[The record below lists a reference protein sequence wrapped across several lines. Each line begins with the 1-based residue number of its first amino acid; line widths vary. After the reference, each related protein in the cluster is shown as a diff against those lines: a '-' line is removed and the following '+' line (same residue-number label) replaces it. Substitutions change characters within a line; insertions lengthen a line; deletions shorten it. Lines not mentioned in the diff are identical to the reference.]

1 MENMKI
7 DEIVAKIC
15 QRILEDE
22 EFTSMIRED
31 IETNVVDCTSV
42 VVANPEV
49 QEALKKIMVEAIENV
64 EVDDDLITEMWGS
77 EGIKEATKLLLNTD
91 ENVRSKVIDKLREF
105 ITDRLK
111 EADADDLD
119 LSDDIDSAVKDAGLE
134 QIKLLIA
141 NDADVKKAL
150 DKKFRELINDHL
162 DSLSIDDLSERQK
175 EAIIS
180 SLFDAEKTPEFLLNR
195 DFQKVFQLKLG
206 QAIISWMEGG
216 GADDE
221 FQRWLRGNKTLQE
234 RLDGVIKTLFNDID
248 FKKKIES
255 NIKKLLKSNRSLKKI
270 ASDAI
275 GRMFLQKAIDEQK

>member
-1 MENMKI
+1 MKI

-221 FQRWLRGNKTLQE
+221 FQRWLRGNKALQE